1 MGVFGFLVT
10 VVVVGGVVTTLPFIL
25 GYSLITTG
33 MREVSYSVAKGLD

>member
-1 MGVFGFLVT
+1 MGVFGLLVT
-10 VVVVGGVVTTLPFIL
+10 IVVVGGIVTTVPLIL